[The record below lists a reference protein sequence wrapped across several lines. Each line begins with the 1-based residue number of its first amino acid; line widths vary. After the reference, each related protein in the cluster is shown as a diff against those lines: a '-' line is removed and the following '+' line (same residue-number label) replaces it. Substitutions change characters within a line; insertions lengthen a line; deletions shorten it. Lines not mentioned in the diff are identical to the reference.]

1 MAYFSAAAAGHL
13 GKMGRAVG
21 LWGALDLLCQSLLG
35 LWLTIHAP
43 AGERIL
49 GFGIGSQDLVALF
62 LSACIVVI
70 AQILRGASE
79 LQAEN
84 QQFV

>member
-1 MAYFSAAAAGHL
+1 
-13 GKMGRAVG
+13 MGRAVG

-70 AQILRGASE
+70 AQILSQASALQGE
-79 LQAEN
+79 LRE
-84 QQFV
+84 FV

>member
-1 MAYFSAAAAGHL
+1 
-13 GKMGRAVG
+13 MGRAVG
-21 LWGALDLLCQSLLG
+21 LWGALDLLCQSLPG